1 MKSPK
6 NKKQSEQV
14 DDKQTSNHVEE
25 LNRVIDKVLNDLNS
39 GLSKEDKIK
48 FMDIDIPLP
57 SEEKNSK

>member
-14 DDKQTSNHVEE
+14 DNKQTSNHVEE

-39 GLSKEDKIK
+39 GLSMEDKIK
-48 FMDIDIPLP
+48 FMDIPLP
-57 SEEKNSK
+57 PKKKKMK